1 MTKRIDTWSQ
11 YRSSRLAD
19 KDGLLLP
26 QEEFFLGR
34 MVHSGSEPDV
44 KRATDELLKHN
55 QRLIS
60 TIAKRFK
67 GRGCTHED
75 MMTDGM
81 LGLLH
86 AIERYDPTKGYRFS
100 TYATNWIRQAIG
112 RGVENRGREIRL
124 PSHIIA
130 KISHIRIARQ
140 AYIAKHGQT
149 PSMPDLLKWIH
160 SRIHEFPQYL
170 RHQLLTLDVQYLSDI
185 VAMER
190 VDIKSLDE
198 PNVYGQSFSEYVA
211 NQTPQPGDGLD
222 RATVYAQL
230 YKLMQHLTDRE
241 MACIRLRYG
250 FDDLVDGRSLEDVGL
265 LVGYSRERIRQIQCR
280 ALTKLRELPEA
291 AVLFETLE
299 GMEL

>member
-1 MTKRIDTWSQ
+1 MTKRISTWSQ

-34 MVHSGSEPDV
+34 MVQGGTERDV
-44 KRATDELLKHN
+44 KRATNELLKHN

-60 TIAKRFK
+60 IMAKRFK

-130 KISHIRIARQ
+130 KISHIRVARQ
-140 AYIAKHGQT
+140 AYTAKHGQS

-160 SRIHEFPQYL
+160 SRIDQFPKYL

-211 NQTPQPGDGLD
+211 TETPQPGDGLD
-222 RATVYAQL
+222 RDAVYAQL
-230 YKLMQHLTDRE
+230 YKLMEHLTDRE

-250 FDDLVDGRSLEDVGL
+250 FDDLVEGRSLEDVGL

-280 ALTKLRELPEA
+280 ALDKLRGLPEA